1 MKFGN
6 MNKKKG
12 FKNKQNERKL
22 TTRTLNKYKR
32 IIDKWFVID
41 FNGAAA
47 YRAFFPNVKKTE
59 TATVNFSKIQRIP
72 EVKAY
77 ILEKHQE
84 AAKLVQ
90 MTHEGILNELKNW
103 IQADITETIS
113 LSADEIKT
121 LPVEVR
127 RLITKYKKRLKHF
140 YDKDGNLLNTEETIE
155 LHFVSKERA
164 LDMVNKH
171 LGFYEADNKQKSND
185 INIFAS
191 NEKHMTI
198 VSNILNGE

>member
-1 MKFGN
+1 
-6 MNKKKG
+6 MNKQKR
-12 FKNKQNERKL
+12 FKNKQNERNL
-22 TTRTLNKYKR
+22 TPRTLEKYKR
-32 IIDKWFVID
+32 IIDEWFVNK

-47 YRAFFPNVKKTE
+47 YRAFYPTIKKEE
-59 TATVNFSKIQRIP
+59 TASVNFSRLQALP

-84 AAKLVQ
+84 AAKIVQ
-90 MTHEGILNELKNW
+90 MSHEGILKELQNW
-103 IQADITETIS
+103 VQSDITETIS
-113 LSADEIKT
+113 LSAEQIKE

-127 RLITKYKKRLKHF
+127 RLITKYKTRLKHF

-164 LDMVNKH
+164 IDMLNKH
-171 LGFYEADNKQKSND
+171 LGFYEADNRQKSNE

-191 NEKHMTI
+191 NEKHATLI
-198 VSNILNGE
+198 NSIINGE